1 MQARNEILL
10 RQTTN
15 NFPLLKTIKKKKHI
29 LKIILSRMKQNFSKT
44 RENNETD
51 SIPQKKGIT
60 R

>member
-15 NFPLLKTIKKKKHI
+15 NFPLLKTIKKKKNI